1 MVEKYL
7 ESYCKKEHVDKDT
20 AKTHAI
26 VKSVM
31 EYYDHVNDG
40 RISVKETS
48 GNSAEIGEC
57 K

>member
-7 ESYCKKEHVDKDT
+7 ESYCKKEHVDNDT

-31 EYYDHVNDG
+31 EYYDHENDG

>member
-7 ESYCKKEHVDKDT
+7 ESYCKKEHVDKET

-26 VKSVM
+26 VKSVI
-31 EYYDHVNDG
+31 EYYYHVNDG
-40 RISVKETS
+40 KISVKETS